1 MMSPA
6 DGSSATRLR
15 PRRLTDQVIEVLT
28 RDIVAGRI
36 PPGATLPSE
45 PELVARFGISKVAV
59 REATQVLGA
68 VGLVS
73 VQQGKRSL
81 VLHPREWN
89 FLSPIIQDAIR
100 HERGATYL
108 LEQLFGARL
117 LLEPPAAAEAAG
129 RLTDAALPEL
139 ERLVETMTAVA
150 ADPGDLGT
158 FLEADREFH
167 ARITELIQNDVV
179 RSMIRDLHRQ
189 MYENWTDSRLQA
201 DDLEVFAH
209 LHAEILEAIR
219 RGDGESA
226 RDAMTRHLLAAREI
240 EVGRR
245 AFSSRLPG
253 GSQ

>member
-1 MMSPA
+1 MSDA
-6 DGSSATRLR
+6 HGSSPATRLR
-15 PRRLTDQVIEVLT
+15 PRRLTDQVIEALT
-28 RDIVAGRI
+28 RDLVAGRI

-45 PELVARFGISKVAV
+45 PELVTRFGISKVAV
-59 REATQVLGA
+59 REAVQVLVA

-89 FLSPIIQDAIR
+89 FLSPIIQDATR
-100 HERGATYL
+100 HEKGAAYL
-108 LEQLFGARL
+108 LEQLYAARL
-117 LLEPPAAAEAAG
+117 ILEPAAAAAAAAEAAG
-129 RLTDAALPEL
+129 PLTDTALPEL
-139 ERLVETMTAVA
+139 ERLIATMTAVA
-150 ADPGDLGT
+150 AGPGDLGT

-167 ARITELIQNDVV
+167 ARITDLIHNDVV

-189 MYENWTDSRLQA
+189 MYENWTDSKLQA
-201 DDLEVFAH
+201 EDLAVFAR

-219 RGDGESA
+219 QGDSESA

-245 AFSSRLPG
+245 ASS
-253 GSQ
+253 S